1 MSSSTRRT
9 KSQINRLDCGR
20 TRSHT
25 DRLPTASNFI
35 AEICRPILHR
45 ISSTIA
51 TVVVVVFCAVSPCL
65 AQTSSQ
71 DRPADWHFS
80 FELFQMLLEENGL
93 KTVVDFNELGPDPRD
108 CLIVSVG
115 NVGNITS
122 RNIQRFTE
130 SGGAI
135 FLASDQEQPIAG
147 ICNFRSGPVI
157 AELERERYQ
166 THRDCLLITDLTT
179 DNPIVA
185 GVRSLVANKSGWI
198 DKPAWPALTWD
209 VAARLPA
216 DTRPSNSNRKTLIA
230 RIPTPQNSSGMLIVC
245 ADQSM
250 FTNGM
255 LWHADNAVLAI
266 NVSKLLSSGRRKV
279 LFLSD
284 GVPLSSFRNSPQM
297 NAANNPPP
305 LPGSF
310 WDLDTETQLSLANS
324 VIKNLEQSN
333 LINQAMANRPKD
345 MSPPHYR
352 RALLFSLAA
361 LALAFMIW
369 RLSSNGPTTSE
380 PMPTRQMLTAHALIS
395 EQKANAAEFGIS
407 ASMLAREL
415 CRELTDSSDSHVWMT
430 QLSPDRLQQSAT
442 SEKSFLENK
451 LSSVLDLAVR
461 TGTLHI
467 PQKKFLSIGNTIQ
480 ELRQL
485 HRNQQLFKPS
495 SA

>member
-1 MSSSTRRT
+1 MSSSALQRKPSTRRIGCE
-9 KSQINRLDCGR
+9 Q
-20 TRSHT
+20 TRPHIEHPPGTS
-25 DRLPTASNFI
+25 DFV
-35 AEICRPILHR
+35 AEICRPMLHR
-45 ISSTIA
+45 VSAIIA
-51 TVVVVVFCAVSPCL
+51 TSLAVVFCALSPCL

-93 KTVVDFNELGPDPRD
+93 KTVVDFNDLGSNPKD

-122 RNIQRFTE
+122 RNIQRFTA
-130 SGGAI
+130 SGGAV

-166 THRDCLLITDLTT
+166 THRDCLLITDLTQ

-198 DKPAWPALTWD
+198 DKPSWPALTWE

-216 DTRPSNSNRKTLIA
+216 DTQPSNSNRKTLIA
-230 RIPTPQNSSGMLIVC
+230 RIPTPQNSGGMLIVC
-245 ADQSM
+245 AYQSM
-250 FTNGM
+250 FSNWM

-266 NVSKLLSSGRRKV
+266 NVSKLLSSWRRKV

-297 NAANNPPP
+297 NPAKNPPP

-310 WDLDTETQLSLANS
+310 WDLDTATQLRLANS

-345 MSPPHYR
+345 MSPPHYL
-352 RALLFSLAA
+352 RAFLFVLAA
-361 LALAFMIW
+361 FALAFIIW
-369 RLSSNGPTTSE
+369 RLSSNSPTTSE

-395 EQKANAAEFGIS
+395 QQKANAAEFGVS

-415 CRELTDSSDSHVWMT
+415 CRELTDSTDSHVWMT
-430 QLSPDRLQQSAT
+430 QLSADRLQQSAA
-442 SEKSFLENK
+442 SGKSLLENK

-461 TGTLHI
+461 PGTLHI

-495 SA
+495 ST